1 MMRARI
7 CDATPVKTFFC
18 RTAVL
23 LLLAGTS
30 GLAYAV
36 DFKGV
41 VLGKSLWPP
50 TSKIAF
56 GVLDCNPLKLSEEDY
71 QGYILEMQ
79 ALEPGVQKVCVATT
93 SIATVPAD
101 VTVLLGK
108 SRRVLRL
115 TFQFEGQSYPLV
127 LKAMSEKWGEGVHE
141 VRDGADESMWWDFS
155 DGSSV
160 SVHHTPAEDDGRDG
174 VEYIGLAEYALSVTT
189 PAGDL

>member
-1 MMRARI
+1 MRTRI
-7 CDATPVKTFFC
+7 CDTSRVRTYFC
-18 RTAVL
+18 RAAVL
-23 LLLAGTS
+23 LLLAGAS

-41 VLGKSLWPP
+41 VLGKTLWAS
-50 TSKIAF
+50 TERIVF
-56 GVLDCNPLKLSEEDY
+56 GVLDCNPLKLSDEDY
-71 QGYILEMQ
+71 PGYILEMQ
-79 ALEPGVQKVCVATT
+79 ALVPGVQKVCVATT

-101 VTVLLGK
+101 VTVLLGI

-115 TFQFEGQSYPLV
+115 TFQFDGQHYPLV
-127 LKAMSEKWGEGVHE
+127 LKAMSDKWGEGLHE
-141 VRDGADESMWWDFS
+141 VRGEADESMWWDFS

>member
-1 MMRARI
+1 MQARI
-7 CDATPVKTFFC
+7 CDATPVRTYFC
-18 RTAVL
+18 RAAVL

-41 VLGKSLWPP
+41 VLGKPLWPP

-56 GVLDCNPLKLSEEDY
+56 GVLDCNPLNLSAEDY
-71 QGYILEMQ
+71 PGYILEMQ
-79 ALEPGVQKVCVATT
+79 ALVPGVQKVCVATT

-101 VTVLLGK
+101 VTVLLGS

-115 TFQFEGQSYPLV
+115 TFQFEGQHYPLV
-127 LKAMSEKWGEGVHE
+127 LRAMSEKWGEGVHD
-141 VRDGADESMWWDFS
+141 VRGEADESMWWDFS

-160 SVHHTPAEDDGRDG
+160 SVHHAPVQEAPESAVST
-174 VEYIGLAEYALSVTT
+174 VGLVEYALSDTA
-189 PAGDL
+189 PADDL